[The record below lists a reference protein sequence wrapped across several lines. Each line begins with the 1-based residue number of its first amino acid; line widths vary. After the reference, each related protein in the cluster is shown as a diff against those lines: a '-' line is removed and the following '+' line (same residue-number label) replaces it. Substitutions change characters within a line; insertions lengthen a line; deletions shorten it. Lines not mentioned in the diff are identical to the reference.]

1 MTMLARIEQDIEN
14 IQQAIAEANSRI
26 DTLHLEYASAL
37 AKAVQQQILLTVFN
51 FCTQKCPQEFLD
63 LSLAQRQKLQEALR
77 KTIKAL
83 SEQMQKDLEEC
94 DRDRKT
100 NQEDLDTIL
109 AKLLDDSMAKLNQ
122 LLVEHKILT
131 TSDANTDKK
140 VDKSIDKNP
149 DDKKPQMS
157 IRLAE
162 IEYTDRQ
169 VMSHRGE
176 LRVLSARLS
185 HLHNELEKKYQQK
198 KVAEAELAWRSAWVE
213 S

>member
-1 MTMLARIEQDIEN
+1 MAMLARIEQDIEN
-14 IQQAIAEANSRI
+14 IQQAIAEATSRI
-26 DTLHLEYASAL
+26 DLLHLEYAKAL
-37 AKAVQQQILLTVFN
+37 TKAVQQQILLTVFT

-63 LSLAQRQKLQEALR
+63 LSLIKRQKLQEDLR

-83 SEQMQKDLEEC
+83 CEQMQKDLEEC

-100 NQEDLDTIL
+100 NQENLDTIL

-122 LLVEHKILT
+122 LLVEHKILAAN
-131 TSDANTDKK
+131 DAGTDKNDKNTDKSAESK
-140 VDKSIDKNP
+140 A
-149 DDKKPQMS
+149 PQMS

-176 LRVLSARLS
+176 LRVLSARLT
-185 HLHNELEKKYQQK
+185 HLHNELDKKYQQK
-198 KVAEAELAWRSAWVE
+198 KIAEAELAWRSAWVE